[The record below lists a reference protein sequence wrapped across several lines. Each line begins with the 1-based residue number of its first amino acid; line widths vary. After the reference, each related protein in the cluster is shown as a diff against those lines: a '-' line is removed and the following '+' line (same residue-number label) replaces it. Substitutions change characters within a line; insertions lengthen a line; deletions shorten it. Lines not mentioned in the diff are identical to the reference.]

1 MEPAKPSLE
10 LLRALT
16 DEHVLRALMRQPRL
30 TRAELAAATGVSKP
44 TAGESVRRL
53 VAAGLVADT
62 GQRTAG
68 GRGRGR
74 VGAYYA
80 LADGVGLALAVS
92 IAPEG
97 IVAECLDPYG
107 AVVSRAEQAITR
119 PARPAQL
126 AAALCAVA
134 DQAVATAGPGRP
146 PAPRVPPGP
155 PAPPGSSV
163 PPGPPAPPGS
173 SVPPGPPAPPGSSV
187 PPGPPAPP
195 GSSVPPG
202 PPAPPGSSVPP
213 GPPAPP
219 GSSVRPGPPAPE
231 AAADQSGGPV
241 RLAVVSAADP
251 VDRATGRMVHL
262 PDSPFLLGDLDP
274 VAVLASLVAGP
285 VIVDNDV
292 NWAARAERDHRA
304 AGAGPLDDFAYVYL
318 GEGLGC
324 AVISD
329 GKVRRG
335 HGGLAGE
342 IAHLLVAGPNGQAT
356 SLIDVFGQ
364 LGLRQPD
371 ATAIDTARLLAAAT
385 PSSQAVP
392 GSASEA
398 VPGAASAAALG
409 STSPAVPGSASEAV
423 PGATSPAVPGSASA
437 ASVTLQAVARAVTG
451 AIAAIVALADPA
463 EIVLGGPWGSHPVL
477 AAAIAEAAAS
487 LPRPVPVRVA
497 AAGAEPA
504 LSGAR
509 ADALA
514 RLRAAIIAR
523 AQPAPAA

>member
-1 MEPAKPSLE
+1 VEPAKPSLE

-30 TRAELAAATGVSKP
+30 TRAELATATGVSKP

-53 VAAGLVADT
+53 VTVGLVADT

-97 IVAECLDPYG
+97 IVAECIDPRG
-107 AVVSRAEQAITR
+107 AVVSWAEQAITR
-119 PARPAQL
+119 PARPE
-126 AAALCAVA
+126 
-134 DQAVATAGPGRP
+134 AVATALR
-146 PAPRVPPGP
+146 
-155 PAPPGSSV
+155 
-163 PPGPPAPPGS
+163 
-173 SVPPGPPAPPGSSV
+173 
-187 PPGPPAPP
+187 
-195 GSSVPPG
+195 
-202 PPAPPGSSVPP
+202 
-213 GPPAPP
+213 
-219 GSSVRPGPPAPE
+219 
-231 AAADQSGGPV
+231 AAATRAQDGGAAAAGPV

-274 VAVLASLVAGP
+274 VAVLAPLVAGP

-292 NWAARAERDHRA
+292 NWAARAERDHHVTGP
-304 AGAGPLDDFAYVYL
+304 GALDDFAYVYL

-329 GKVRRG
+329 GEVRRG

-364 LGLRQPD
+364 LGLRQPN
-371 ATAIDTARLLAAAT
+371 ATAIDTTRLLAAAT
-385 PSSQAVP
+385 PSSQPARGSLSRPARGSLSRPARGSASQTVP
-392 GSASEA
+392 GSAA
-398 VPGAASAAALG
+398 QAN
-409 STSPAVPGSASEAV
+409 
-423 PGATSPAVPGSASA
+423 
-437 ASVTLQAVARAVTG
+437 VTLQAVARAVAG

-477 AAAIAEAAAS
+477 AAAIADAAAS

-497 AAGAEPA
+497 TAATEPA

-523 AQPAPAA
+523 AQPARPS

>member
-1 MEPAKPSLE
+1 VEPAKPSLE

-30 TRAELAAATGVSKP
+30 TRAELATATGVSKP

-53 VAAGLVADT
+53 VTVGLVADT

-97 IVAECLDPYG
+97 IVAECIDPRG
-107 AVVSRAEQAITR
+107 AVVSWAEQAITR
-119 PARPAQL
+119 PARPE
-126 AAALCAVA
+126 
-134 DQAVATAGPGRP
+134 AVATALR
-146 PAPRVPPGP
+146 
-155 PAPPGSSV
+155 
-163 PPGPPAPPGS
+163 
-173 SVPPGPPAPPGSSV
+173 
-187 PPGPPAPP
+187 
-195 GSSVPPG
+195 
-202 PPAPPGSSVPP
+202 
-213 GPPAPP
+213 
-219 GSSVRPGPPAPE
+219 
-231 AAADQSGGPV
+231 AAATRAQDGGAAAAGPV

-274 VAVLASLVAGP
+274 VAVLAPLVAGP

-292 NWAARAERDHRA
+292 NWAARAERDHHVTGP
-304 AGAGPLDDFAYVYL
+304 GALDDFAYVYL

-329 GKVRRG
+329 GEVRRG

-364 LGLRQPD
+364 LGLRQPN
-371 ATAIDTARLLAAAT
+371 ATAIDTTRLLAAAT
-385 PSSQAVP
+385 PSSQPARGSLSRPARGSASQTVP
-392 GSASEA
+392 GSAA
-398 VPGAASAAALG
+398 QAN
-409 STSPAVPGSASEAV
+409 
-423 PGATSPAVPGSASA
+423 
-437 ASVTLQAVARAVTG
+437 VTLQAVARAVAG

-477 AAAIAEAAAS
+477 AAAIADAAAS

-497 AAGAEPA
+497 TAATEPA

-523 AQPAPAA
+523 AQPARPS

>member
-1 MEPAKPSLE
+1 VEPAKPSLE

-97 IVAECLDPYG
+97 IVAEGIDPYG

-119 PARPAQL
+119 PARPEAVAAGL
-126 AAALCAVA
+126 RAAAT
-134 DQAVATAGPGRP
+134 QAQDGG
-146 PAPRVPPGP
+146 
-155 PAPPGSSV
+155 
-163 PPGPPAPPGS
+163 
-173 SVPPGPPAPPGSSV
+173 
-187 PPGPPAPP
+187 
-195 GSSVPPG
+195 
-202 PPAPPGSSVPP
+202 
-213 GPPAPP
+213 
-219 GSSVRPGPPAPE
+219 
-231 AAADQSGGPV
+231 AAAAGPV

-274 VAVLASLVAGP
+274 VAVLAPLVAGP

-292 NWAARAERDHRA
+292 NWAARAERDHHVTG
-304 AGAGPLDDFAYVYL
+304 AGALDDFAYVYL

-329 GKVRRG
+329 GEVRRG

-342 IAHLLVAGPNGQAT
+342 IAHLLVAGPDGQAT

-364 LGLRQPD
+364 LGLRQPN

-385 PSSQAVP
+385 P
-392 GSASEA
+392 G
-398 VPGAASAAALG
+398 
-409 STSPAVPGSASEAV
+409 SPAVPGSASPAV
-423 PGATSPAVPGSASA
+423 PGSASPAVPGSASPA
-437 ASVTLQAVARAVTG
+437 VPSSLSQANVTLQAVARALAG

-497 AAGAEPA
+497 AAATEQS

-514 RLRAAIIAR
+514 RLRADIVSR
-523 AQPAPAA
+523 AQPTPAA

>member
-80 LADGVGLALAVS
+80 LADNVGLALAVS

-97 IVAECLDPYG
+97 IVAECIDPYG

-126 AAALCAVA
+126 AAALRAAA
-134 DQAVATAGPGRP
+134 DQSVAAAALDRPSVPLAPSVPSVPSALPAPPALKAPSAPSIPSSTPVPPDPSVPPDSSASPVPSVP
-146 PAPRVPPGP
+146 PAP
-155 PAPPGSSV
+155 S
-163 PPGPPAPPGS
+163 
-173 SVPPGPPAPPGSSV
+173 
-187 PPGPPAPP
+187 
-195 GSSVPPG
+195 
-202 PPAPPGSSVPP
+202 
-213 GPPAPP
+213 
-219 GSSVRPGPPAPE
+219 APE
-231 AAADQSGGPV
+231 AAADRSDGPV

-274 VAVLASLVAGP
+274 VAVLAPLVGGP

-292 NWAARAERDHRA
+292 NWAARAERDHHLTG
-304 AGAGPLDDFAYVYL
+304 AGALDDFAYVYL

-329 GKVRRG
+329 GEVRRG

-364 LGLRQPD
+364 LGLRQPN

-385 PSSQAVP
+385 PGSQAVP

-398 VPGAASAAALG
+398 VPPGSA
-409 STSPAVPGSASEAV
+409 SPAVPGSAS
-423 PGATSPAVPGSASA
+423 P
-437 ASVTLQAVARAVTG
+437 ASVTLQAVARAVAG
-451 AIAAIVALADPA
+451 AIAAIIALADPA

-487 LPRPVPVRVA
+487 LPRPVPVRA
-497 AAGAEPA
+497 ADAATEPA

-523 AQPAPAA
+523 AQPARPS